1 VNVGPFLVDKN
12 GGICLLFRPVKPMV
26 VSMGNKP
33 FDDESFIFEPKW
45 DGWRIILHKQGDRIE
60 AYTRNGH
67 IVTSKF
73 PELKEASS
81 GIKTNTAILDCE
93 GIVLRNGRPAFDDFT
108 YRGRLSNASRIKK
121 AVNTHPA
128 TFVVFDVLYTDQEHL
143 NEPLMQRKQRLSDI
157 VAITPVVTPTM
168 YLEEKG
174 KTLFELS
181 KEQDMEGIVA
191 KRKDS
196 RYMLDTRTPNWV
208 KIKHFKSIDVIILG
222 YRTNPFGLV
231 MGLNFRTVKNK
242 PVGVVEF
249 GFKSEEKQLFLEL
262 AKQIHTVKDQKT
274 QWIEP
279 RLCCCINYLERTD
292 THQLRMTVFKGF
304 LFDKKSEDCIW
315 RG

>member
-1 VNVGPFLVDKN
+1 MNVGPFLVDKN

>member
-1 VNVGPFLVDKN
+1 M
-12 GGICLLFRPVKPMV
+12 LFRPVKPMV

>member
-1 VNVGPFLVDKN
+1 M
-12 GGICLLFRPVKPMV
+12 LFRPVKPMV

-33 FDDESFIFEPKW
+33 FDDENFIFEPKW

-60 AYTRNGH
+60 AYTRNGK

-81 GIKTNTAILDCE
+81 AIKANTAILDCE
-93 GIVLRNGRPAFDDFT
+93 GIVLRNDRPSFDDFS
-108 YRGRLSNASRIKK
+108 YRGRLSNSSRIKN

-128 TFVVFDVLYTDQEHL
+128 TFVVFDVLYTDREHL
-143 NEPLMQRKQRLSDI
+143 NEPLMQRKQRLSEI
-157 VAITPVVTPTM
+157 VAATPVVTPTM

-174 KTLFELS
+174 KALFDLT
-181 KEQDMEGIVA
+181 KERDMEGIVA

-196 RYMLDTRTPNWV
+196 KYLLDMKSPDWL
-208 KIKHFKSIDVIILG
+208 KIKHFKSIDVVILG

-231 MGLNFRTVKNK
+231 IGLNFRTVKNK

-249 GFKSEEKQLFLEL
+249 GFKPEEKRLFLEL
-262 AKQIHTVKDQKT
+262 AKQIHTVKDQKV

-279 RLCCCINYLERTD
+279 RLCCGIKYLERTD
-292 THQLRMTVFKGF
+292 THQLRMTVFGGF
-304 LFDKKSEDCIW
+304 LFEKNPEDCTW